1 MARGDIPYTRLE
13 CNIFMHAV
21 IGTLD
26 PDCFSTWVKLQCYAV
41 HERRETLNFPPYS
54 WQVMAK
60 ICGFSAGKTQKICR
74 KLAKLSPEK
83 PLLIIGD
90 THLTICGA
98 RTKNPGLKWKDAPN
112 APQPSP
118 NRSPVAPYGS
128 GSGSVI
134 GSGSVTHA
142 PTGVQDWVNVA
153 VGLTG
158 RALPD
163 EEAFRAT
170 CLADA
175 KTLFEHHGDKAN
187 AVLAPLKGSIRYPS
201 RLLADAVKAIGEPV
215 SETVEEQAARIMEE
229 PCG

>member
-90 THLTICGA
+90 TYLTICGA
-98 RTKNPGLKWKDAPN
+98 RAKNPGLKWKDAPTV
-112 APQPSP
+112 PQPSP

-142 PTGVQDWVNVA
+142 PTGAQNWVA
-153 VGLTG
+153 VACTLTG
-158 RALPD
+158 RPLPD

-175 KTLFEHHGDKAN
+175 KALFEHHGDTAN
-187 AVLAPLKGSIRYPS
+187 AVLAPLKGATRFPS
-201 RLLADAVKAIGEPV
+201 KLLADAVRAIGGGSDLDAV
-215 SETVEEQAARIMEE
+215 KQALAEMEE
-229 PCG
+229 SP